1 MSLFDQ
7 DNFLTINTTMLQG
20 HIKITLKCE
29 ETNEEIYIEIDGK
42 ESIVNVEIWDVVVP
56 EKSELF
62 SQSFVWLLETFGLT
76 EKFMKELEESH
87 WANATISITQITME
101 NQANEIRIDEIIED
115 CVRIHTYAF
124 LNDEETELMW
134 DVIDSLKRLKSNR

>member
-87 WANATISITQITME
+87 WANATEQFE
-101 NQANEIRIDEIIED
+101 
-115 CVRIHTYAF
+115 
-124 LNDEETELMW
+124 
-134 DVIDSLKRLKSNR
+134 

>member
-42 ESIVNVEIWDVVVP
+42 ESIVNVEI
-56 EKSELF
+56 
-62 SQSFVWLLETFGLT
+62 
-76 EKFMKELEESH
+76 
-87 WANATISITQITME
+87 
-101 NQANEIRIDEIIED
+101 
-115 CVRIHTYAF
+115 
-124 LNDEETELMW
+124 
-134 DVIDSLKRLKSNR
+134 